1 MQKLLLM
8 AFSLC
13 SVINYGSSNT
23 GVLFIKLRII
33 LQQKLIKILYLPKKY
48 ICKDGIFCSKN
59 IHGNMGSAYKFY
71 PHPVDI

>member
-1 MQKLLLM
+1 M

-33 LQQKLIKILYLPKKY
+33 LQQKLIKILYLIAKKIY
-48 ICKDGIFCSKN
+48 LQRRDFLFKKHSWQYGLSL
-59 IHGNMGSAYKFY
+59 
-71 PHPVDI
+71 